1 MMGLTP
7 GGAVRK
13 GGLDVCSDGGKHSDG
28 DGEGQTDRQRQQPD
42 LKVKGKQVLHTRQ
55 IVCVQ

>member
-1 MMGLTP
+1 MGLTP

-28 DGEGQTDRQRQQPD
+28 DSEGQTDRQCQRPD
-42 LKVKGKQVLHTRQ
+42 LKVKGKQALHTRQ
-55 IVCVQ
+55 ITSVQ